1 MVVVV
6 AGGFEVER
14 GEQRECQGL
23 EKMFGEFGAEIA
35 NFIAFEAGREFDP
48 RSAR

>member
-6 AGGFEVER
+6 TSSFEVKR

-23 EKMFGEFGAEIA
+23 EEMLGQFGAEIA
-35 NFIAFEAGREFDP
+35 DFIAFEAGREFDP
-48 RSAR
+48 RATG

>member
-1 MVVVV
+1 VVVVV

-14 GEQRECQGL
+14 GEQRECQRL

-35 NFIAFEAGREFDP
+35 HFVPFEFSVEFDP
-48 RSAR
+48 RAAG

>member
-6 AGGFEVER
+6 ASSFEMER

-35 NFIAFEAGREFDP
+35 DFVAFEFGVEFDP